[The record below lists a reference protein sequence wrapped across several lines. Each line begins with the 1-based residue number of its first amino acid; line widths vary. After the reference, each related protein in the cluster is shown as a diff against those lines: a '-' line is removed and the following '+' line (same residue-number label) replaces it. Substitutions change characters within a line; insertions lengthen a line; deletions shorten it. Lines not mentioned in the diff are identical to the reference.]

1 MSDWLTLLTTFIT
14 VLVPTGGL
22 TAIVTLRD
30 KKTAAAL
37 DNVKTVVD
45 RWQEIVE
52 DRKTRAEELKA
63 DLDRK
68 ESIIQEQWVEI
79 SELRNSL
86 DHERT
91 ARAVAEML
99 KCRKTDCTDREPPF
113 GEGVNVNCQI
123 KQ

>member
-1 MSDWLTLLTTFIT
+1 MSDWLTLLTTFLT

-30 KKTAAAL
+30 KKTAAVL
-37 DNVKTVVD
+37 DNIKTVVD
-45 RWQEIVE
+45 QWQEIAG

-68 ESIIQEQWVEI
+68 EEIIQKQWVEI
-79 SELRNSL
+79 SELRTAL

-99 KCRKTDCTDREPPF
+99 KCKKTDCTDREPPF
-113 GEGVNVNCQI
+113 GEGADIENAV
-123 KQ
+123 